1 MKFEKVMSEIEEG
14 FNRIE
19 QRLLGMDNEELRNDI
34 KLLKLMYS
42 EIEEERNILKQILE
56 DIRNLM
62 PL

>member
-19 QRLLGMDNEELRNDI
+19 QRLLGMDNEELRNEI

>member
-19 QRLLGMDNEELRNDI
+19 QRLLGMDNEELRNEI

-62 PL
+62 P